1 MLYLLDWAVAI
12 LTCSYALLLLA
23 YRFWYGK
30 MRVFQTDALEQS
42 NQNEW
47 VRQDQSPTQFTV
59 IIPARNE
66 AANIKACV
74 DSILAQDYPADAF
87 EIIVIDDFSEDDTAF
102 IVNAL
107 NAQFPQVRL
116 LKLAD
121 HCKDGETLAYK
132 KKAIEIAVSVAKGN
146 WIVTT
151 DADCIVPK
159 KCLSLYHA
167 YIQVHQPSFVAAPVM
182 FIKTAGILNQFQLLD
197 FLALQ
202 GITAAAVGAGKHS
215 MSNGANLAFEKTAFI
230 AVGGYQGVDHIA
242 SGDDMFLMH
251 KMKQTLHKPVGYLF
265 HPDAIVLTAA
275 MDTWKG
281 FIMQRIRWASKAR
294 YYDDRSITLVL
305 TLVYLFNLSFLL
317 LALLGSWSTL
327 IIALA
332 FKTFFEL
339 FFLDPVAAFFK
350 LKPELRYFVFYQ
362 PIHIVYNIAAG
373 LFGQLKTYSWKGRK
387 VK

>member
-1 MLYLLDWAVAI
+1 MHYLLDWVVAI
-12 LTCSYALLLLA
+12 LTILYAGLLLA
-23 YRFWYGK
+23 YRYWFGK
-30 MRVFQTDALEQS
+30 MRLFQLSQIE
-42 NQNEW
+42 E
-47 VRQDQSPTQFTV
+47 VSPNRLATSFTV

-66 AANIKACV
+66 ALNIKACV
-74 DSILAQDYPADAF
+74 ESILEQDYPKEAF

-102 IVNAL
+102 IVEAL
-107 NAQFPQVRL
+107 HAQYPQVRL
-116 LKLAD
+116 LKLKD
-121 HCKDGETLAYK
+121 HCKEGETLAYK
-132 KKAIEIAVSVAKGN
+132 KRAIEIAVSEAKGD

-159 KCLSLYHA
+159 KWLFLYNA
-167 YIQVHQPSFVAAPVM
+167 YIQINQPVFVAAPVM

-215 MSNGANLAFEKTAFI
+215 MSNGANLGFEKAAFI

-251 KMKQTLHKPVGYLF
+251 KMKQTLHKSVGYLF

-294 YYDDRSITLVL
+294 YYDDRSITVVL
-305 TLVYLFNLSFLL
+305 TLVYLFNISFIV
-317 LALLGSWSTL
+317 LALAGHWSSL

-339 FFLDPVAAFFK
+339 FFLDPVASFFK
-350 LKPELRYFVFYQ
+350 MKPELRHFVFYQ
-362 PIHIVYNIAAG
+362 PIHILYNIAAG
-373 LFGQLKTYSWKGRK
+373 FFGQLKTYTWKGRK

>member
-1 MLYLLDWAVAI
+1 MEYLLDWVVAI
-12 LTCSYALLLLA
+12 LTVLYAAILLA
-23 YRFWYGK
+23 YRYWFGK
-30 MRVFQTDALEQS
+30 MRLFQLNQIDALSPEQAT
-42 NQNEW
+42 
-47 VRQDQSPTQFTV
+47 TQFTV

-74 DSILAQDYPADAF
+74 DSILAQDYPVNAF

-102 IVNAL
+102 IVQAL
-107 NAQFPQVRL
+107 SQQYPQVRL

-121 HCKDGETLAYK
+121 HCKEGETLAYK
-132 KKAIEIAVSVAKGN
+132 KKAIEIAVAEAKGD
-146 WIVTT
+146 WILTT

-159 KCLSLYHA
+159 KWLLLYNA
-167 YIQVHQPSFVAAPVM
+167 YIQEHQPCFVAAPVM
-182 FIKTAGILNQFQLLD
+182 FIKNSGILNQFQLLD

-215 MSNGANLAFEKTAFI
+215 MSNGANLGFEKTAFI

-275 MDTWKG
+275 MDTWNG

-294 YYDDRSITLVL
+294 YYDDRSITVVL
-305 TLVYLFNLSFLL
+305 TLVYLFNLSFIL
-317 LALLGSWSTL
+317 LALMGSWSSL
-327 IIALA
+327 IIALG

-339 FFLDPVAAFFK
+339 FFLDPVAKFFK
-350 LKPELRYFVFYQ
+350 LQPELRFFVFYQ

-373 LFGQLKTYSWKGRK
+373 LFGQLKTYSWKGRM

>member
-1 MLYLLDWAVAI
+1 MEYLLDWIVAI
-12 LTCSYALLLLA
+12 LTVMYAVILLA
-23 YRFWYGK
+23 YRFWFGK
-30 MRVFQTDALEQS
+30 MRLFQLNQIEQ
-42 NQNEW
+42 
-47 VRQDQSPTQFTV
+47 VRPEHSATQFTV

-74 DSILAQDYPADAF
+74 VSILNQDYPTDAF

-102 IVNAL
+102 IVTAL
-107 NAQFPQVRL
+107 SQQYPQVRL
-116 LKLAD
+116 IQLAD
-121 HCKDGETLAYK
+121 HCKEGETLAYK
-132 KKAIEIAVSVAKGN
+132 KKAIEIAVAEAKGD
-146 WIVTT
+146 WILTT
-151 DADCIVPK
+151 DADCIVPPRW
-159 KCLSLYHA
+159 LLLYNA
-167 YIQVHQPSFVAAPVM
+167 YIQTNQPSFVAAPVM

-215 MSNGANLAFEKTAFI
+215 MSNGANLGFEKTAFI

-305 TLVYLFNLSFLL
+305 TVVYFFNLSFIC
-317 LALLGSWSTL
+317 LAFMGSWSTL
-327 IIALA
+327 LIALA

-339 FFLDPVAAFFK
+339 FFLDPVAKFFK
-350 LKPELRYFVFYQ
+350 LQPELKYFVLYQ

>member
-1 MLYLLDWAVAI
+1 MEYLLDWAVAI
-12 LTCSYALLLLA
+12 FTIMYAVILMA
-23 YRFWYGK
+23 YRFWFGK
-30 MRVFQTDALEQS
+30 MRLFQLNQVEALSPAQS
-42 NQNEW
+42 
-47 VRQDQSPTQFTV
+47 STQFTV

-74 DSILAQDYPADAF
+74 DSIIAQDYPKDAF

-102 IVNAL
+102 IVQAL
-107 NAQFPQVRL
+107 SLQFPQVRL
-116 LKLAD
+116 LQLKD
-121 HCKDGETLAYK
+121 HCKEGETLAYK
-132 KKAIEIAVSVAKGN
+132 KKAIEIAVAEAKGD
-146 WIVTT
+146 WILTT

-159 KCLSLYHA
+159 KWLLLYNA
-167 YIQVHQPSFVAAPVM
+167 YIQQYQPCFVAAPVM
-182 FIKTAGILNQFQLLD
+182 FIKTSGVLNQFQVLD

-215 MSNGANLAFEKTAFI
+215 MSNGANLGFEKTAFI

-265 HPDAIVLTAA
+265 HPDVIVLTAA

-305 TLVYLFNLSFLL
+305 TLVYLFNLSFVC
-317 LALLGSWSTL
+317 LALMGSWSSL
-327 IIALA
+327 IIALG

-339 FFLDPVAAFFK
+339 FFLDPVAKFFK
-350 LKPELRYFVFYQ
+350 MQPELKYFIFYQ

>member
-1 MLYLLDWAVAI
+1 MEYLLDWAVAI
-12 LTCSYALLLLA
+12 LTMMYAVILMA
-23 YRFWYGK
+23 YRFWFGK
-30 MRVFQTDALEQS
+30 MRAFQFNQIEALSPEQS
-42 NQNEW
+42 T
-47 VRQDQSPTQFTV
+47 TQFTV

-74 DSILAQDYPADAF
+74 DSILNQDYPSAAF

-102 IVNAL
+102 IVHAL
-107 NAQFPQVRL
+107 SQQYPQVRL
-116 LKLAD
+116 IQLAD
-121 HCKDGETLAYK
+121 HCKEGETLAYK
-132 KKAIEIAVSVAKGN
+132 KKAIEIAVAEAKGD
-146 WIVTT
+146 WIMTT

-159 KCLSLYHA
+159 KWLLLYNA
-167 YIQVHQPSFVAAPVM
+167 YIHQHQPCFVAAPVM
-182 FIKTAGILNQFQLLD
+182 FIKTTGILNQFQVLD

-215 MSNGANLAFEKTAFI
+215 MSNGANLGFEKTAFI

-265 HPDAIVLTAA
+265 HPDVIVLTAA

-294 YYDDRSITLVL
+294 YYDDRSITMVL
-305 TLVYLFNLSFLL
+305 TLVYFFNLSFIC
-317 LALLGSWSTL
+317 LALLGSWSSL

-332 FKTFFEL
+332 FKIFFEL
-339 FFLDPVAAFFK
+339 FFLDPVAKFFK
-350 LKPELRYFVFYQ
+350 MQPELKYFVLYQ

>member
-1 MLYLLDWAVAI
+1 MEYLLDWAVVI
-12 LTCSYALLLLA
+12 LTIMYAIVLMA
-23 YRFWYGK
+23 YRFWFGK
-30 MRVFQTDALEQS
+30 MGVFQLNQIEQVRPEQS
-42 NQNEW
+42 A
-47 VRQDQSPTQFTV
+47 TQFTV

-74 DSILAQDYPADAF
+74 DSILNQDYPAAAF

-102 IVNAL
+102 IVHAL
-107 NAQFPQVRL
+107 SQQYPQLRL

-121 HCKDGETLAYK
+121 HCKDGDTLAYK
-132 KKAIEIAVSVAKGN
+132 KKAIEIAVAQAKGD
-146 WIVTT
+146 WILTT
-151 DADCIVPK
+151 DADCIVPSRW
-159 KCLSLYHA
+159 LLLYNA
-167 YIQVHQPSFVAAPVM
+167 YIHQHQPCFVAAPVM
-182 FIKTAGILNQFQLLD
+182 FIKTAGILNQFQVLD

-215 MSNGANLAFEKTAFI
+215 MSNGANLGFEKTAFI

-265 HPDAIVLTAA
+265 HPDVIVLTAA

-294 YYDDRSITLVL
+294 YYDDRSITMVL
-305 TLVYLFNLSFLL
+305 TLVYFFNLSFIC
-317 LALLGSWSTL
+317 LAFMGSWSTL
-327 IIALA
+327 LIALA

-339 FFLDPVAAFFK
+339 FFLDPVAKFFK
-350 LKPELRYFVFYQ
+350 MQPELKYFVLYQ

>member
-1 MLYLLDWAVAI
+1 MEYLLDWAAVI
-12 LTCSYALLLLA
+12 LTIMYAIILMA
-23 YRFWYGK
+23 YRFWFGK
-30 MRVFQTDALEQS
+30 MRVFQFNQIEALSPNQS
-42 NQNEW
+42 T
-47 VRQDQSPTQFTV
+47 TQFTI

-74 DSILAQDYPADAF
+74 DSILNQDYPGAAF
-87 EIIVIDDFSEDDTAF
+87 EIIVIDDFSEDDTTF
-102 IVNAL
+102 IVHAL
-107 NAQFPQVRL
+107 SQQHPQVRL

-121 HCKDGETLAYK
+121 HCKEGETLAYK
-132 KKAIEIAVSVAKGN
+132 KKAIEIAVAQAKGD
-146 WIVTT
+146 WILTT

-159 KCLSLYHA
+159 RWLLLYNA
-167 YIQVHQPSFVAAPVM
+167 YIHHHQPCFVAAPVM
-182 FIKTAGILNQFQLLD
+182 FIKTAGILNQFQVLD

-215 MSNGANLAFEKTAFI
+215 MSNGANLGFEKTAFI

-265 HPDAIVLTAA
+265 HPDVIVLTAA

-294 YYDDRSITLVL
+294 YYDDRSITMVL
-305 TLVYLFNLSFLL
+305 TLVYFFNLSFIC
-317 LALLGSWSTL
+317 LAFMGSWSTL
-327 IIALA
+327 LIALA

-339 FFLDPVAAFFK
+339 FFLDPVAKFFK
-350 LKPELRYFVFYQ
+350 MQPELKYFVLYQ

>member
-1 MLYLLDWAVAI
+1 MEYLLDWAVAI
-12 LTCSYALLLLA
+12 LTIMYAVILLA
-23 YRFWYGK
+23 YRFWFGK
-30 MRVFQTDALEQS
+30 MRVFQFNQIEALGPENS
-42 NQNEW
+42 A
-47 VRQDQSPTQFTV
+47 TQFTV

-66 AANIKACV
+66 ASNIKACV
-74 DSILAQDYPADAF
+74 DSILNQDYPADAF

-102 IVNAL
+102 IVHAL
-107 NAQFPQVRL
+107 SQQYPQVRL

-121 HCKDGETLAYK
+121 HCKEGETLAYK
-132 KKAIEIAVSVAKGN
+132 KKAIEIAVAEAKGD
-146 WIVTT
+146 WILTT
-151 DADCIVPK
+151 DADCIVPTRW
-159 KCLSLYHA
+159 LLLYNA
-167 YIQVHQPSFVAAPVM
+167 YIQANQPCFVAAPVM
-182 FIKTAGILNQFQLLD
+182 FIKTAGVLNQFQVLD

-215 MSNGANLAFEKTAFI
+215 MSNGANLGFEKTAFI

-294 YYDDRSITLVL
+294 YYDDRSITMVL
-305 TLVYLFNLSFLL
+305 TLVYFFNLSFVCLVFM
-317 LALLGSWSTL
+317 GSWSTL
-327 IIALA
+327 LIALA

-339 FFLDPVAAFFK
+339 FFLDSVAKFFK
-350 LKPELRYFVFYQ
+350 MQPELKYFVLYQ

>member
-30 MRVFQTDALEQS
+30 MRVFQTDALEQPHH
-42 NQNEW
+42 NEW

-66 AANIKACV
+66 ATNIKACV
-74 DSILAQDYPADAF
+74 DSILAQDYPSDAF

-102 IVNAL
+102 IVNAI

-121 HCKDGETLAYK
+121 HCKDGEALAYK
-132 KKAIEIAVSVAKGN
+132 KKAIEMAVSVAKGN

-159 KCLSLYHA
+159 KWLSLYNQ